1 MSLPDSSIIEVV
13 QGSIL
18 FSSLEPVFLPEGSTM
33 KSTSLPAHTNRTM
46 RFAIAL
52 AVTACAVT
60 VGHLL
65 GPWLGQSGLYVFAF
79 PAIAFSALG
88 CGIAPSIASSLLAAA
103 AFAHWLISPLQTRGA
118 VITWQTLGLLAFLA
132 ACALIIVLA
141 EQHRCE
147 NENLRIAQEELEL
160 RVKLRTAE
168 LDVANQGLSDLTA
181 RVMHL
186 QDEER
191 RRIAR
196 ELHDSIGQMLAALTM
211 NLTSAES
218 EIARLQNAARNI
230 VESKAIIGEMNKEV
244 RTISYLLHPP
254 LLDEAGLGSAIRW
267 YVEGFSQ
274 RGNVQVE
281 LYIPEDFG
289 RLPRETETAV
299 FRTVQEC
306 LTNIHRHSESPIA
319 TIVLSRSDDKV
330 RLKVQDGGRGIPEEK
345 LNEIASRGAPG
356 VGIRGM
362 RERIRQLG
370 GALVV
375 ESDEKGT
382 TVEAHLPVTI
392 PAIPVGHSPVAAL
405 KQRQDQLLKS
415 VNG

>member
-1 MSLPDSSIIEVV
+1 
-13 QGSIL
+13 
-18 FSSLEPVFLPEGSTM
+18 
-33 KSTSLPAHTNRTM
+33 
-46 RFAIAL
+46 
-52 AVTACAVT
+52 
-60 VGHLL
+60 
-65 GPWLGQSGLYVFAF
+65 VFAF

-103 AFAHWLISPLQTRGA
+103 AFAYWVISPVQARRA
-118 VITWQTLGLLAFLA
+118 VIPWQTLGLLAFLA

-141 EQHRCE
+141 KQHRRE
-147 NENLRIAQEELEL
+147 NENLRIAQGELEL

-181 RVMHL
+181 RLMHL

-196 ELHDSIGQMLAALTM
+196 ELHDSIGQMLTALTM

-218 EIARLQNAARNI
+218 EIERLQNAARNI
-230 VESKAIIGEMNKEV
+230 VESKAIIGEMSKEV

-267 YVEGFSQ
+267 YVEGFSE
-274 RGNVQVE
+274 RSKVQVE

-289 RLPRETETAV
+289 RLPQETETAV

-306 LTNIHRHSESPIA
+306 LTNIHRHSESPVA
-319 TIVLSRSDDKV
+319 KIVLSRSDDEV
-330 RLKVQDGGRGIPEEK
+330 QLKVQDSGRGIPEEK
-345 LNEIASRGAPG
+345 LNEITSRGAPG

-370 GALVV
+370 GALEI

-392 PAIPVGHSPVAAL
+392 PAISVGHSPVAA
-405 KQRQDQLLKS
+405 
-415 VNG
+415 